1 MDGGAPK
8 SDNEMVDD
16 ALTGKMVEDQ
26 DDSDI
31 SYTQKG
37 TGSNLE

>member
-1 MDGGAPK
+1 MQ
-8 SDNEMVDD
+8 
-16 ALTGKMVEDQ
+16 DQ

-37 TGSNLE
+37 TGGKLEGILAKLLRTE